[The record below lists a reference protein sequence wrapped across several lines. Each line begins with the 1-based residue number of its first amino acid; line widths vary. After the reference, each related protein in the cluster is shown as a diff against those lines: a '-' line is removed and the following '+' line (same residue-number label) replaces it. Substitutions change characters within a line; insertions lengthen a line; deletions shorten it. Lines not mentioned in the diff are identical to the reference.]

1 MAFFVQ
7 ISIFRTRY
15 ETPHLYPV
23 SDQKDGHLSPC
34 PKWCFSAFSLFQ
46 TAIIDIVLEALV
58 TEGKVEE
65 VLCEHSASEL
75 CFFT

>member
-1 MAFFVQ
+1 M
-7 ISIFRTRY
+7 
-15 ETPHLYPV
+15 
-23 SDQKDGHLSPC
+23 
-34 PKWCFSAFSLFQ
+34 PKMVLFGFSLFQ